1 MNQNNIILILILIS
15 ILVAFYAIYLA
26 MENSNLEKQD
36 FSSLDGKN
44 IVIILSNTST
54 VINIKISD
62 ETIILQENHEEEIDL
77 SLEGSPI
84 AFINYFNKIDTDSS
98 IKISGAASLAENFS
112 NLASKINIDWE
123 QIIADYTNDDIAYY
137 SVKISE
143 SLKQKSNEVK
153 ESITRNLKE
162 YIRDETD
169 IIPSKESI
177 NSYIRDVDTLRNKIE
192 MIDAKLKRVK

>member
-1 MNQNNIILILILIS
+1 MIIEKINKFIS
-15 ILVAFYAIYLA
+15 LAI
-26 MENSNLEKQD
+26 ENSNLERQD

-44 IVIILSNTST
+44 ILIILSNTST
-54 VINIKISD
+54 VINIKIRG
-62 ETIILQENHEEEIDL
+62 ETIILQEINEEEIDL

-84 AFINYFNKIDTDSS
+84 AFINYFNNVDTDSS